1 MVRFRWAIRL
11 ALVVV
16 LATVFERGA
25 YAQTQIR
32 KGVLLLYQV
41 RALSAQGST
50 LSSGRLTDLQTD
62 SNFDGD
68 YQSILNTA
76 STILNGYTIVRNGGY
91 FPENRGIPRNRQL
104 SVSEVVYYLYS
115 LSNGNELFLYRS
127 PTENTAEYFIR
138 KK

>member
-1 MVRFRWAIRL
+1 MGPTHKRRSEGGLTSVS
-11 ALVVV
+11 
-16 LATVFERGA
+16 G
-25 YAQTQIR
+25 
-32 KGVLLLYQV
+32 KGIV
-41 RALSAQGST
+41 SAGPT

-91 FPENRGIPRNRQL
+91 FPENHGIPRNRQL

-127 PTENTAEYFIR
+127 PMENTAEYFIR